1 MIAGGFGS
9 CSTLVHLIAQ
19 HPKVALMLGVVGTV
33 VYLGGSAGPGYH
45 PGNKKSITVL
55 SQKVQSSTE
64 DAQVRAAFDAI
75 MTEEIRVPEGVIKDA
90 ISKCGCDLTVKAIE
104 SDSVLLRD
112 TVFVYF
118 LDLAHTY
125 GITHA
130 KERLQGELITKAD
143 PSIEGIRRP

>member
-19 HPKVALMLGVVGTV
+19 HPKVALMIGVVGTV

-45 PGNKKSITVL
+45 PGNKKSIAVL
-55 SQKVQSSTE
+55 SEQVKSSSE
-64 DAQVRAAFDAI
+64 DAQIRTAFDAI
-75 MTEEIRVPEGVIKDA
+75 MTEEMQVPESVIKDA
-90 ISKCGCDLTVKAIE
+90 ISKCGCDLTVRAIE
-104 SDSVLLRD
+104 GDRALLRD

-125 GITHA
+125 GITQA
-130 KERLQGELITKAD
+130 QERLKGELITKSDA
-143 PSIEGIRRP
+143 SIGGIGTP